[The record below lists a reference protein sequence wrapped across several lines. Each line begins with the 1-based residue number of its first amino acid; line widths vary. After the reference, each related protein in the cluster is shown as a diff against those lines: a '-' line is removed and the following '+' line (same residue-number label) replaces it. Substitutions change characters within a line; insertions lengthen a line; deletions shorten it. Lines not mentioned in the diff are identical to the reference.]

1 MKLNSRGPIQCSITK
16 QSNLRRLPSF
26 LILRKKEKMVVALFL
41 ELHQPSPIL
50 VKVMANSVKNSAGFE
65 PLLKSLYYS
74 FIRFSAICST
84 RSNLDN
90 FLSEILYGLWLRKIF
105 GKTTSLKAL
114 RLAFKG
120 LFSCYLQRSFPFKN
134 LVWSATDHF
143 PDLSTPQLGKL
154 F

>member
-1 MKLNSRGPIQCSITK
+1 
-16 QSNLRRLPSF
+16 
-26 LILRKKEKMVVALFL
+26 
-41 ELHQPSPIL
+41 
-50 VKVMANSVKNSAGFE
+50 MANSVKNSAGFE

-90 FLSEILYGLWLRKIF
+90 FLSEILYGLRLRKIF

-154 F
+154 FWLQLFYAIGLLSCNSNWYWVINSWYFLAKYGVGNTDLNNKGQPSLK

>member
-1 MKLNSRGPIQCSITK
+1 
-16 QSNLRRLPSF
+16 
-26 LILRKKEKMVVALFL
+26 
-41 ELHQPSPIL
+41 
-50 VKVMANSVKNSAGFE
+50 MANSVKNSAGFE

-90 FLSEILYGLWLRKIF
+90 FLSEILYGLRLRKIF

-143 PDLSTPQLGKL
+143 PDLSTPQHGKL
-154 F
+154 FWLQLFYAIFFLFLSLKLILAFWVTNSFGISWLNMQLVILIWITKDSLP